1 MRKVQLF
8 IKRAFDIVVSL
19 ILIVLLT
26 VIPVFIVV
34 ALLVKFTSKG
44 PVLFLQERSGK
55 DGKTFNIFKFRS
67 MRIMEDSLDAEGNQ
81 LTPAQRIT
89 PVGRILRKT
98 SLDELPQL
106 FNVLNGTMSIVG
118 PRPTLPY
125 QVENYTAEQRR
136 RLEMRPGI
144 TGLAQVNGRNDLTWT
159 QKIEYDLQYV
169 DNFSLWMDIKILFKT
184 VLVVFGRK
192 GIDFHKEDKIT
203 SKQTEA

>member
-8 IKRAFDIVVSL
+8 IKRVFDIVVSL
-19 ILIVLLT
+19 VLIVLLT

-34 ALLVKFTSKG
+34 ALLVKFSSKG

-89 PVGRILRKT
+89 PVGRVLRKT

-159 QKIEYDLQYV
+159 QKIEYDIQYV

>member
-1 MRKVQLF
+1 MCKVQLF

>member
-8 IKRAFDIVVSL
+8 FKRAFDIVVSL

-159 QKIEYDLQYV
+159 QKIEYDIQYV
-169 DNFSLWMDIKILFKT
+169 DNFSLWMDIRILFKT